1 MNPTTKRAVTVAA
14 TLIVAILLG
23 LALILMHLP
32 EGTIAP
38 VAFGIALLCALMLIV
53 VPRIDKTYGL
63 VPWAKIALWMLSF
76 VIVMWCAIGLLQMQ
90 IPWYPS
96 RPQVRG
102 FIVSHLWAFSTGLM
116 VGITVTL
123 LLLGAFSKR
132 YDRSP

>member
-1 MNPTTKRAVTVAA
+1 MAVAVSSSRS
-14 TLIVAILLG
+14 AILTHRFYHR
-23 LALILMHLP
+23 A
-32 EGTIAP
+32 
-38 VAFGIALLCALMLIV
+38 
-53 VPRIDKTYGL
+53 
-63 VPWAKIALWMLSF
+63 SF

-123 LLLGAFSKR
+123 LLSGAFSKR